1 MEKCIL
7 ALVCF
12 FAEISAEG
20 HQIILKKKL
29 KIPNSPAESNIQ
41 RIEGNSKISAVG
53 SALKGYSYYYE
64 QDRFRG
70 YEDGIS
76 GSQPTILINLKNNKA
91 VYMIKDAVKIIYKS
105 ELEIIDI
112 SEDWISF
119 SGTVNDAPTLI
130 SLYRPHNILYV
141 SQHTIRNNTPKANLF
156 YSKCHLCYTQ

>member
-1 MEKCIL
+1 M
-7 ALVCF
+7 
-12 FAEISAEG
+12 
-20 HQIILKKKL
+20 
-29 KIPNSPAESNIQ
+29 
-41 RIEGNSKISAVG
+41 G

-91 VYMIKDAVKIIYKS
+91 VYIIKDAAKIIYKS

-130 SLYRPHNILYV
+130 SLYLPHNILYL
-141 SQHTIRNNTPKANLF
+141 SQHSILNLPITSIPKANLF
-156 YSKCHLCYTQ
+156 YSKCQVSYTE